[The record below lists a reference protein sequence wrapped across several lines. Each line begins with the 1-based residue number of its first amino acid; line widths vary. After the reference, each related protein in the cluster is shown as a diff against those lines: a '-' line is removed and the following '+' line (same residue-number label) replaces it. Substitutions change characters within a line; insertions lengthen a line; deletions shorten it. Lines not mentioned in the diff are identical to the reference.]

1 MRHLPFVFE
10 SPSRATLLPESRIES
25 QVMSPAPGTV
35 IHLIPTSMSPRPT
48 LPSGRLLT
56 TDVEVGS
63 QKLGSFQLSA
73 KTASLFHKALSID
86 KERRKHPGEK
96 PHFSNFTDLDTEI
109 RMATKNLLAQSLDWE
124 TKLDCFAM
132 LIGYVAA
139 FVTTVDSM
147 LSQETNFILRLLG
160 RHPFA
165 AVTNSVAATARFS
178 SSIRLS

>member
-25 QVMSPAPGTV
+25 QVMSPAPGTA
-35 IHLIPTSMSPRPT
+35 IHLISSSTSPRPT

-132 LIGYVAA
+132 LIGYVATLM
-139 FVTTVDSM
+139 TTFDS
-147 LSQETNFILRLLG
+147 LLFQETKFILCLLG
-160 RHPFA
+160 HSSFD
-165 AVTNSVAATARFS
+165 AVTNSFATIARFS
-178 SSIRLS
+178 SSIHLS